1 MLKFHQLVR
10 NKTGASTVHPDLQ
23 LRLLRQVTDISEA
36 QLTLPSHV
44 VGYRGTALEPHHG
57 GQALQRA
64 GVCRTDGAGA
74 CLLWPHRSSVRSA
87 QARASQTHKYDFL
100 PVHAVHVAQETQRR
114 HDLGVS
120 VSECVRCSHCL
131 ARVPVSYVPTF
142 SGTCAKPR
150 LCSPGGL
157 DTASLVANNAG
168 ATQDA
173 KDPTVLGVAREDAA
187 EHARGDG

>member
-1 MLKFHQLVR
+1 MFIPIAKQGDRSRTAQAFMEL
-10 NKTGASTVHPDLQ
+10 LQ
-23 LRLLRQVTDISEA
+23 LDGRDTCASGYYLAHCYLRALLPAPGNGYISKRSVTLS
-36 QLTLPSHV
+36 SHV

-157 DTASLVANNAG
+157 DTASLV
-168 ATQDA
+168 
-173 KDPTVLGVAREDAA
+173 R
-187 EHARGDG
+187 